1 MTKVEAISIT
11 LRENKLR
18 LCAAESF
25 TGGGIASSFVA
36 LAGASDIFTLSVVSY
51 AEEAKKRILG
61 VKEQTLKQFGAVSP
75 ETVTEMLDGLE
86 SYGLGDIFV
95 ATSGNAGPTA
105 EKEGDVGLFYVGVS
119 FKGNKRVNKFRH
131 CGSREEVIACG
142 IDKALDL
149 IAETLCIN

>member
-1 MTKVEAISIT
+1 MTRIEAISVA

-36 LAGASDIFTLSVVSY
+36 LAGASDVFTLSVVSY
-51 AEEAKKRILG
+51 AEEAKKRLLG
-61 VKEQTLKQFGAVSP
+61 VKEQTLKRFGAVSP

-86 SYGLGDIFV
+86 NYGLGDIFV

-119 FKGNKRVNKFRH
+119 FKGNKVIKKHICHGTRD
-131 CGSREEVIACG
+131 EVIACG
-142 IDKALDL
+142 IEKALEL
-149 IAETLCIN
+149 IAETLNID